1 MILTAQIQNIALQPL
16 MIAVIVITA
25 INLLFTFLV
34 LSRITKAGQ
43 QETVQEAAAAA
54 EVYEAPA
61 RRRIYANNGNISAE
75 VAAAISAALFLSK
88 NEIHDI
94 ESTVLTIDK
103 VAKSYS
109 PWSSK
114 IYGLRKNPR

>member
-43 QETVQEAAAAA
+43 QETVQEAAAPA